1 MLLISLAAVL
11 AVLTPQAEPDIDALL
26 APAMTPNQIA
36 AFCFTPANRQPG
48 ERDRD
53 CQHRLLREDPV
64 RVARIDDLR
73 RRCDR
78 LPLSPGVTTD
88 ACVRQILTDETAAAE
103 AARLERAAALE
114 RARTGQATF
123 DDLFTL
129 EAAPATV
136 PPSPPPPA
144 RREPGCRRE
153 TTRNPDGAGGS
164 VIWVCGDDDGVADQ
178 LREALRP
185 RTEP

>member
-11 AVLTPQAEPDIDALL
+11 AALTPQVEPDIDALL

-48 ERDRD
+48 ERDRE

-78 LPLSPGVTTD
+78 PSLSPGVTRD
-88 ACVRQILTDETAAAE
+88 ACVRQILMDEAAAAE

-114 RARTGQATF
+114 RARTGQTTF

-129 EAAPATV
+129 EAAPAAA
-136 PPSPPPPA
+136 PPPPPPPPA

-153 TTRNPDGAGGS
+153 TTPDPDGAGGS
-164 VIWVCGDDDGVADQ
+164 VIWICGDDDGVADQ

-185 RTEP
+185 R